1 MHRYPEATKVTTEVA
16 IAALK
21 AQGEVVDKASE
32 CSVLWQGLSAAACKA
47 AEEIEPDWPAVKA
60 LWLIADAC
68 SMLLDSDSTNAPFE
82 PLAVFEHGRSAVA
95 GDFRPDD
102 LALFS
107 AISKSVQNRV
117 LRARLADVAW
127 IGAKPKKSVDD
138 ARQAIDAYI
147 QEPPT
152 EETWVTSLKEW
163 RRAVTLCKQLRQGAE
178 GRLDKIEQDLERIAE
193 AALQLDGGLGL
204 VVARLL
210 FECHL
215 ANAGGRK
222 FAELLAVRGDS
233 MLASG
238 SDFWNARA
246 YLGLAAQWFTRLR
259 DLERAA
265 DMTVKNALSF
275 EAEAD
280 HRIALDL
287 HTGHLVAQSFLEDA
301 IQMLRK
307 VPKDQ
312 RSSRNIEEQLLR
324 MSRRLTESG
333 EKAVQSMPTISF
345 GKTDITE
352 IVELSV
358 RAVRGKEPL
367 QALIELARL
376 HSGANLAQMT
386 QSAEE
391 SLRQFACS
399 RLFGASHISRDGRV
413 IARTPGVS
421 VNETSEGH
429 KEKVFSKVMQHYAID
444 INLVCQ
450 GQILPALSTLI
461 QEHTIAKADLAQ
473 LMSLAPIV
481 PPGRADQLAK
491 GLWEGFEG
499 DFASAIYLLAPQV
512 EHLVRW
518 HLKQTG
524 AKTTNLDNGGIE
536 NEIGLSSLIEMP
548 ELGSVFDENTVF
560 EMRALFC
567 TALGPNLRNEVAHGL
582 LGAEDARSVASVYA
596 WWWILRLTLRSF
608 VHSRLPAAQTTPDTD
623 VEAPVHGGIGQPAPV
638 GE

>member
-1 MHRYPEATKVTTEVA
+1 
-16 IAALK
+16 
-21 AQGEVVDKASE
+21 
-32 CSVLWQGLSAAACKA
+32 
-47 AEEIEPDWPAVKA
+47 
-60 LWLIADAC
+60 
-68 SMLLDSDSTNAPFE
+68 
-82 PLAVFEHGRSAVA
+82 
-95 GDFRPDD
+95 
-102 LALFS
+102 
-107 AISKSVQNRV
+107 
-117 LRARLADVAW
+117 
-127 IGAKPKKSVDD
+127 
-138 ARQAIDAYI
+138 
-147 QEPPT
+147 
-152 EETWVTSLKEW
+152 
-163 RRAVTLCKQLRQGAE
+163 
-178 GRLDKIEQDLERIAE
+178 
-193 AALQLDGGLGL
+193 
-204 VVARLL
+204 
-210 FECHL
+210 
-215 ANAGGRK
+215 
-222 FAELLAVRGDS
+222 
-233 MLASG
+233 
-238 SDFWNARA
+238 
-246 YLGLAAQWFTRLR
+246 LGLAAQWFTRLG

-265 DMTVKNALSF
+265 DMTVKIALSF

-280 HRIALDL
+280 HRIAIDL

-312 RSSRNIEEQLLR
+312 RPSRNVEEQLLR
-324 MSRRLTESG
+324 LSRRLTDSG

-391 SLRQFACS
+391 SLRQFSFS

-413 IARTPGVS
+413 IAKTPRGS
-421 VNETSEGH
+421 VNEASEVYE
-429 KEKVFSKVMQHYAID
+429 EKVFSTVMQHYAID

-450 GQILPALSTLI
+450 GQILPALSTLV
-461 QEHTIAKADLAQ
+461 QEHTVAKADLAQ

-524 AKTTNLDNGGIE
+524 AKTTNLDNVGIE
-536 NEIGLSSLIEMP
+536 NEVGLSSLVGMP
-548 ELGSVFDENTVF
+548 ELGRVFDENTVF

-582 LGAEDARSVASVYA
+582 LGSEDARSVASMYA

-608 VHSRLPAAQTTPDTD
+608 VNSMPAAAQTAPYTD
-623 VEAPVHGGIGQPAPV
+623 VKAPVPGGVGQPAPV

>member
-1 MHRYPEATKVTTEVA
+1 MHRYPEATEVTVDVA
-16 IAALK
+16 IAVLK
-21 AQGEVVDKASE
+21 KQSEVVDKATE
-32 CSVLWQGLSAAACKA
+32 CSDLWQGLSAAARKA
-47 AEEIEPDWPAVKA
+47 AEEAEPDWQAVKA
-60 LWLIADAC
+60 LWLFADAC
-68 SMLLDSDSTNAPFE
+68 SMLLDSDSTNAPFA

-95 GDFRPDD
+95 ADFRPND

-117 LRARLADVAW
+117 LRARLADLAW
-127 IGAKPKKSVDD
+127 ICARPKNVDD
-138 ARQAIDAYI
+138 ARRAIDAYV

-163 RRAVTLCKQLRQGAE
+163 RRAVTLCMQLRKGAE
-178 GRLDKIEQDLERIAE
+178 GRLDKIEQDLEQIAE
-193 AALQLDGGLGL
+193 AALQLDGGLGRA
-204 VVARLL
+204 VARLL
-210 FECHL
+210 FERHL
-215 ANAGGRK
+215 TKAGGRK
-222 FAELLAVRGDS
+222 FAELLAVRGAS
-233 MLASG
+233 MLAPG
-238 SDFWNARA
+238 SAFWNARA
-246 YLGLAAQWFTRLR
+246 YLNLAAQWFVRLG

-265 DMTVKNALSF
+265 DMTVKIALSF

-280 HRIALDL
+280 QRISIDL
-287 HTGHLVAQSFLEDA
+287 HTGHLVAQSFLGDA

-312 RSSRNIEEQLLR
+312 RPSRNVEEQLLR
-324 MSRRLTESG
+324 LSRRLTDSG
-333 EKAVQSMPTISF
+333 EKAVQSMPTIRF

-358 RAVRGKEPL
+358 QAVRGKKPL
-367 QALIELARL
+367 QALIGLARL

-386 QSAEE
+386 QFAEE
-391 SLRQFACS
+391 SLRQFPFS
-399 RLFGASHISRDGRV
+399 RLFSASHISRDGRV
-413 IARTPGVS
+413 IAKTSGES
-421 VNETSEGH
+421 VNETSESH
-429 KEKVFSKVMQHYAID
+429 MEEVFSKVMQHYLIG

-536 NEIGLSSLIEMP
+536 NEIGLSSLVEMP
-548 ELGSVFDENTVF
+548 ELGNVFDANTVF
-560 EMRALFC
+560 EIRALFC
-567 TALGPNLRNEVAHGL
+567 TALGPNLRNEAAHGL
-582 LGAEDARSVASVYA
+582 LGAGDASSVASIYA
-596 WWWILRLTLRSF
+596 WWWVLRFTLGSF
-608 VHSRLPAAQTTPDTD
+608 MHSKQAAAETSAATD
-623 VEAPVHGGIGQPAPV
+623 VDAQVH
-638 GE
+638 